1 MNSDISL
8 RKSPLDRLLRQ
19 GTFDYVRTKNLNI
32 CLSVKLPFALIL
44 DILPNS
50 ISFDPN
56 GPFLALDLAKF
67 LNPDFFHFE
76 HMATLLVPSF
86 GTFGPWTYPNFLIR
100 IGTFGLGK
108 CPDPDI
114 WANLGQ
120 CPDLDILPNSF
131 SFDPTGLG
139 LCSST
144 QDIVHIIISK
154 VFFQLKFIAKSHSWP
169 WT

>member
-100 IGTFGLGK
+100 IWPMPGSGHRTSAK
-108 CPDPDI
+108 CPMT
-114 WANLGQ
+114 G
-120 CPDLDILPNSF
+120 DL
-131 SFDPTGLG
+131 
-139 LCSST
+139 
-144 QDIVHIIISK
+144 
-154 VFFQLKFIAKSHSWP
+154 FQTDVPSM
-169 WT
+169 